1 MSDIAAQVKL
11 STIGVHYVEGE
22 LTPARGGRG
31 GAAGLH
37 GSVDRRWS

>member
-1 MSDIAAQVKL
+1 MSVMAARVNL
-11 STIGVHYVEGE
+11 GTIGVHYVEGE